1 MIMTYDPLM
10 TISAFLRKL
19 FSPLLVGNCLGVM
32 VALGILV
39 AGSLSFLQCYT
50 NHDRTV
56 EVPNVR
62 GLKLEDVRQKFEA
75 LGLQCEVADT
85 GYVDTFVGDVVLEQ
99 SIRPGEQVKTGRI
112 VELTINA
119 SSARAI
125 TLPNLAENCS
135 RREAEAKLRALGFK
149 YLRTEFILGDEDWVY
164 SLKVNGEVVSSG
176 TRVSVVTPVT
186 LVVGDGHVYDEFNAS
201 DSLDYTYFPSL
212 DESHDS
218 LLEIGGGETD
228 IQSEIGTEAFE

>member
-1 MIMTYDPLM
+1 M
-10 TISAFLRKL
+10 
-19 FSPLLVGNCLGVM
+19 
-32 VALGILV
+32 
-39 AGSLSFLQCYT
+39 
-50 NHDRTV
+50 
-56 EVPNVR
+56 
-62 GLKLEDVRQKFEA
+62 
-75 LGLQCEVADT
+75 
-85 GYVDTFVGDVVLEQ
+85 
-99 SIRPGEQVKTGRI
+99 
-112 VELTINA
+112 
-119 SSARAI
+119 
-125 TLPNLAENCS
+125 AENCS